1 MDKEF
6 LSYALF
12 DNDYN
17 CIRIY
22 EFCHINKIVLCYKAI
37 HLVDYV

>member
-22 EFCHINKIVLCYKAI
+22 EFYNINKIVSYFKSI
-37 HLVDYV
+37 